1 MTSIFGQCSAFKT
14 RPEVS
19 KPLRDRLFE
28 VRPVTMSYYSRTGDL
43 MQSILHLV
51 FVFVLWGRLRA
62 LPPPPSTH
70 FFPLSVFVSSLARG
84 SCAASSSSPQ
94 FVSLSLSLKI
104 YLYPPPP
111 LPQKTEKFPPL
122 FRKVSRGTA
131 HCIGCRTRNKRTGIN
146 WREENGREGRGYT
159 WGEVSVRKEKREKR
173 EKRKKESLRS
183 RKDSRK
189 TRCRFLLLLLSHF
202 LGHIRLARLVRFGF
216 RRLKGVYPFKTDRT
230 WSSFS

>member
-94 FVSLSLSLKI
+94 FVSLSLSQNLS
-104 YLYPPPP
+104 LSSSSP
-111 LPQKTEKFPPL
+111 PQKTEKFPPP
-122 FRKVSRGTA
+122 FRKVSKGTA

-183 RKDSRK
+183 RKDSRE

-202 LGHIRLARLVRFGF
+202 LGHIRLARLVRFPF
-216 RRLKGVYPFKTDRT
+216 FRFSPPERRL
-230 WSSFS
+230 SF

>member
-62 LPPPPSTH
+62 LPPPPSMH

-84 SCAASSSSPQ
+84 SCAASSLLRNS
-94 FVSLSLSLKI
+94 SLSLSLKI

-111 LPQKTEKFPPL
+111 LPRKRKNFLLCFERS
-122 FRKVSRGTA
+122 RKVRHIASGVERET
-131 HCIGCRTRNKRTGIN
+131 NETGIN

-159 WGEVSVRKEKREKR
+159 
-173 EKRKKESLRS
+173 
-183 RKDSRK
+183 
-189 TRCRFLLLLLSHF
+189 
-202 LGHIRLARLVRFGF
+202 
-216 RRLKGVYPFKTDRT
+216 
-230 WSSFS
+230 

>member
-94 FVSLSLSLKI
+94 FVSLSLSLSQNLSILLLSSPRKRKNF
-104 YLYPPPP
+104 L
-111 LPQKTEKFPPL
+111 LCFERS
-122 FRKVSRGTA
+122 RKVRHIASGVERETNERALIGERRTAAKGEGT
-131 HCIGCRTRNKRTGIN
+131 HEVRCRWEKRKG
-146 WREENGREGRGYT
+146 
-159 WGEVSVRKEKREKR
+159 KREKR
-173 EKRKKESLRS
+173 EKKNR
-183 RKDSRK
+183 
-189 TRCRFLLLLLSHF
+189 
-202 LGHIRLARLVRFGF
+202 
-216 RRLKGVYPFKTDRT
+216 
-230 WSSFS
+230 

>member
-84 SCAASSSSPQ
+84 SCAASLLLRNS
-94 FVSLSLSLKI
+94 SLSLSLSKSI
-104 YLYPPPP
+104 SILL
-111 LPQKTEKFPPL
+111 LPSP
-122 FRKVSRGTA
+122 R
-131 HCIGCRTRNKRTGIN
+131 
-146 WREENGREGRGYT
+146 
-159 WGEVSVRKEKREKR
+159 
-173 EKRKKESLRS
+173 KRKNFLLCFERS
-183 RKDSRK
+183 REVRHIASGVERETNERALIGERRTAAKGEGTREV
-189 TRCRFLLLLLSHF
+189 RCR
-202 LGHIRLARLVRFGF
+202 
-216 RRLKGVYPFKTDRT
+216 
-230 WSSFS
+230 